1 MNLAPNVTTLL
12 LPSEDKRA
20 SFPFTFCR
28 SAVWLGVG
36 EEESSKDAD
45 QLKVARWFAVAVTVN
60 LSHEPNTN
68 CTE

>member
-12 LPSEDKRA
+12 PSEDKRA
-20 SFPFTFCR
+20 SFSFTRCR
-28 SAVWLGVG
+28 SAVWLEEG

-45 QLKVARWFAVAVTVN
+45 QLNFARWFAVAVTFN

-68 CTE
+68 CTQ